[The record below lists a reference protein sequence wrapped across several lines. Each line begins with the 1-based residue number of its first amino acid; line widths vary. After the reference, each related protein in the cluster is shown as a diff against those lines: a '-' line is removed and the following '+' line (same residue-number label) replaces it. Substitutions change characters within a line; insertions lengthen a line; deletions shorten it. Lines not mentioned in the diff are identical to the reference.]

1 MSNQSIDTLKVNLIS
16 RISALSNEEVLRQLE
31 QILIP
36 SESADPSDILFR
48 LSKPIPKKLD
58 IDALIVK
65 QGFKGINRI
74 KFDQLVRK
82 INLQE
87 PLEELLAAV

>member
-82 INLQE
+82 INIQE

>member
-36 SESADPSDILFR
+36 SESADPSDILYR

-82 INLQE
+82 INIQE